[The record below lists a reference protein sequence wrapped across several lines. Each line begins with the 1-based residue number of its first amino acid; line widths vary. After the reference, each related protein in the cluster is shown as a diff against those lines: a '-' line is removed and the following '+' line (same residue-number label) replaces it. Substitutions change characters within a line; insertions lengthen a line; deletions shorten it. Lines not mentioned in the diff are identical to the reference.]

1 MSAVLQS
8 PLSPLRASSGAATH
22 SAAGASGKLSSRLAI
37 DCALILA
44 LFCGMWWVAFAYA
57 DGAARAWIGGG
68 GLAAACLLAYSMW
81 SAVRRL
87 NGVFQR
93 PLAAIRRIVAGDL
106 TARFEVDGEGE
117 HAELMTAL
125 NTLNER
131 MHKLVNDVRE
141 RTKTV
146 VATSAQVGRDSEA
159 LRVRTEMQLS
169 SLEDTTKAMT
179 ELNSMVL
186 QNASQAQQADEL
198 VDAAAEHARNGGT
211 AMTQVVNTM
220 GSIRESSRK
229 IVDII
234 GLIDSIA
241 FQTNILALNAAV
253 EAARA
258 GDHGRG
264 FAVVASEVR
273 TLARRSATAAK
284 EIKSL
289 IHGSVETV
297 NTGGKLVDQAGK
309 TMSDIVTSVESLTGI
324 IQSIADSSNAQ
335 RSGIESV
342 NDKLRELARI
352 NRSNARMFGETIEA
366 SNTMNE
372 HALTLIKSLSGFNL
386 GVREEGTPEEAQAL
400 LQRGVEFLRAHGKQ
414 ALLDD
419 INKMAKSQF
428 VDRDLYL
435 FALNV
440 DDYKFIAHANNKT
453 VLNYDS
459 RNTKDP
465 DGKQYMKEVV
475 DIARRDGSGSVEY
488 KLNHP
493 LTYEL
498 KRKITYFQR
507 VGDVVVACGAYLD

>member
-1 MSAVLQS
+1 MTQV
-8 PLSPLRASSGAATH
+8 RA
-22 SAAGASGKLSSRLAI
+22 ASGSAHAHAAIAGGRSSNRLFI

-44 LFCGMWWVAFAYA
+44 AFCGMWWVAVAYA
-57 DGAARAWIGGG
+57 EGPARVWVAGG
-68 GLAAACLLAYSMW
+68 GLIGFCVLAYSLW
-81 SAVRRL
+81 SAMRRMT
-87 NGVFQR
+87 GSFER
-93 PLAAIRRIVAGDL
+93 PLAAIRKIVAGDL
-106 TARFEVDGEGE
+106 TARFDIEGDGEL
-117 HAELMTAL
+117 AELMTAL

-131 MHKLVNDVRE
+131 MQRLVNDVRE
-141 RTKTV
+141 RSKTV

-159 LRVRTEMQLS
+159 LRIRTEMQLT
-169 SLEDTTKAMT
+169 SLDETATAMAG
-179 ELNSMVL
+179 LNSMVL
-186 QNASQAQQADEL
+186 QNATQAQQADEL

-234 GLIDSIA
+234 ALIDSIA

-309 TMSDIVTSVESLTGI
+309 TMSNIVTSVESLTGI
-324 IQSIADSSNAQ
+324 IQSIADSSGAQ

-342 NDKLRELARI
+342 NDKLRELTRI
-352 NRSNARMFGETIEA
+352 NRSNAKMFGETIEA

-386 GVREEGTPEEAQAL
+386 GVREQGTPEEALAL
-400 LQRGVEFLRAHGKQ
+400 LQRGVEYMREHGKQ

-419 INKMAKSQF
+419 INKMAKGQF
-428 VDRDLYL
+428 LDRDLYL
-435 FALNV
+435 FVLNV

-465 DGKQYMKEVV
+465 DGKQYMKDAV
-475 DIARRDGSGSVEY
+475 DIARRDGTGSVEY
-488 KLNHP
+488 KANHP
-493 LTYEL
+493 LTYEM

-507 VGDVVVACGAYLD
+507 VGDAVVACGAYLD